1 MSPVWFERSNEC
13 KNWSL
18 CTKSVLIML
27 QKRGK
32 AVQAL
37 QPQQLQNAVRVWGL
51 SPSELHKLEMHDDDL
66 TPSVITARNMSDKIE
81 FTTKILH
88 LTSFWCN
95 YSVAVVQL
103 IRADSEVWSKL
114 LDHPSKSDERNLFN
128 KKAETDALQLWKGWY
143 ELLITENYAHGDAHQ
158 HTAWIKTNL
167 VWLFERRWLTC
178 AGSQRD
184 CGVSGANRAWRYES
198 ARLSTD
204 TGGSSTLRLCMPSQ
218 IGPKYAVMKSRFTM
232 TLLRLSL
239 ISWVLPLEVC
249 RSSLIFL
256 NIIKC
261 ILKTEGQ
268 TPDCPQHLFDT

>member
-1 MSPVWFERSNEC
+1 
-13 KNWSL
+13 
-18 CTKSVLIML
+18 ML

-37 QPQQLQNAVRVWGL
+37 QPQQLQNAVWVWGL
-51 SPSELHKLEMHDDDL
+51 SPSELRKLEMRDDDF

-88 LTSFWCN
+88 LTSFWRN
-95 YSVAVVQL
+95 YRVAVVQL
-103 IRADSEVWSKL
+103 IGADSVVWSKL
-114 LDHPSKSDERNLFN
+114 LDHPSKSDVERVIFN
-128 KKAETDALQLWKGWY
+128 KKAEADAPQLWKAGWY
-143 ELLITENYAHGDAHQ
+143 ELLINAHGDAHQ
-158 HTAWIKTNL
+158 RTAWIKTNL

-218 IGPKYAVMKSRFTM
+218 IWPKYAVMKSRLTM

-249 RSSLIFL
+249 RNSLIFL

-261 ILKTEGQ
+261 ILQTKGQ
-268 TPDCPQHLFDT
+268 TPDCPQHLSDT